1 MSAPNRSGIPVSNF
15 TQTIPSSSWNIVHNF
30 GQPIALD
37 VLILDNGKL
46 EKILPMDIIMSA
58 DNNST
63 TVLFS
68 IPFSGSARVI
78 GLPK

>member
-1 MSAPNRSGIPVSNF
+1 MSAQLQTGVTVSNF
-15 TQTIPSSSWNIVHNF
+15 IQESPSSSWYIVHNF
-30 GQPIALD
+30 GKPVALD
-37 VLILDNGKL
+37 ILILVDGKL
-46 EKILPMDIIMSA
+46 EKILPLDIIMSA

-68 IPFSGSARVI
+68 IPFSGSARVV